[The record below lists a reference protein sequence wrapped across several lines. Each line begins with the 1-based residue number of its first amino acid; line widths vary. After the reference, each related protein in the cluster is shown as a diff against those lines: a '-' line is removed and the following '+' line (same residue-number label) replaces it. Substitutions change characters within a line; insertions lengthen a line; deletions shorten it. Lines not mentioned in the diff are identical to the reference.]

1 MLSTLDR
8 PVCWFLL
15 EKLNCTLRVAFD
27 FRWWFLSIFRRR
39 THSLL
44 FNSWTVTLPLPAN
57 DWCCWLSFSSH
68 VPRCYS
74 TWHFCARVSGTP
86 SKATGRLMLDTLR
99 AGNIFK
105 IGERNVRLVT
115 GFQGQS
121 TLTLEWK
128 RETEP
133 RQFVERQSSCF
144 AWFRTVF
151 SRHAFIDAHPSHLLT
166 CRYTMIELY
175 SRNNRFVNIQ
185 QIPQNE
191 VLGVGLP
198 AFLAKVGRP
207 CMSIVL
213 LLLHW

>member
-57 DWCCWLSFSSH
+57 DWRCWLSSSSH

-74 TWHFCARVSGTP
+74 TWHFCARVPGTP

-99 AGNIFK
+99 RQLAGNIFK
-105 IGERNVRLVT
+105 IGERNVRMSGCQDSRGRALSPLNERERQNHGSLLKDRVHVLLGSELFFHVTPLLMRIHHIFWLVAT
-115 GFQGQS
+115 RWS
-121 TLTLEWK
+121 NYTLE
-128 RETEP
+128 T
-133 RQFVERQSSCF
+133 
-144 AWFRTVF
+144 
-151 SRHAFIDAHPSHLLT
+151 IDLWTFNKSPKMK
-166 CRYTMIELY
+166 C
-175 SRNNRFVNIQ
+175 
-185 QIPQNE
+185 
-191 VLGVGLP
+191 
-198 AFLAKVGRP
+198 
-207 CMSIVL
+207 
-213 LLLHW
+213 